1 MAQTGWSKELV
12 SRGSVGIWQ
21 SLLTDLNIKMKSESW
36 PWGEEA
42 LLILSTSAVSS
53 EKKFNTSNG
62 KSRIWGNC
70 LHSTF
75 IGEGFELSVE
85 KKKKIVEL

>member
-1 MAQTGWSKELV
+1 M
-12 SRGSVGIWQ
+12 
-21 SLLTDLNIKMKSESW
+21 DLNIKMKSKSW

-62 KSRIWGNC
+62 KNRMWGNY